1 MRKAGIAARCLGQL
15 DAMAVQPPAND
26 ASKMSESVAARG
38 HLPVSCNAAR
48 RLIAGAFP
56 MDSTMWRIALR
67 TLARDEA
74 YARIS
79 CGRAYH
85 TVGLLSL
92 EAARA
97 HPTRALRCE

>member
-1 MRKAGIAARCLGQL
+1 
-15 DAMAVQPPAND
+15 
-26 ASKMSESVAARG
+26 
-38 HLPVSCNAAR
+38 
-48 RLIAGAFP
+48 